1 MDGRVAVVTG
11 ASRGIGQ
18 RIAERLA
25 AEGAAVALVAR
36 TVSPGTSRL
45 PGSLDEVAERIRA
58 GGGKAEAIQADLTDP
73 EDVEALIARAEEA
86 LGPVD
91 TLVNN
96 AGVNFYGPAVDV
108 RPSRY
113 AIMFEMM
120 VRTPFRLC
128 QLAVPGMIERGQGW
142 ILNVTSKQA
151 RHPMGPPYPEW
162 AADGS
167 VPYGMCKAAL
177 DRLTTG
183 LAAELHGTGVGVNA
197 LGTSALV
204 MTPGVA
210 VVSPHT
216 PENAI
221 VEPDDAM
228 AEAALRICATPPGAM
243 TGRIVYSM
251 EFLGRDLPDGPWA
264 LSRTFLFFPNDPGGL
279 MHVTISADLCQGH
292 ARCWEICPEVFSL
305 DDVGHG
311 MVTVTGPVPASL
323 EEAVAKAAANCPER
337 AITAS

>member
-1 MDGRVAVVTG
+1 MGLMEGRVAVVTG

-18 RIAERLA
+18 RIAERFA

-36 TVSPGTSRL
+36 TLTPGTSRL
-45 PGSLDEVAERIRA
+45 PGSLEEVVACIRA
-58 GGGKAEAIQADLTDP
+58 AGGKAEAIQADLTSA
-73 EDVEALIARAEEA
+73 EDVETVIERAEEA

-96 AGVNFYGPAVDV
+96 AGVNFYGPALDV

-113 AIMFEMM
+113 AIMYEMM
-120 VRTPFRLC
+120 VRTPFRLS
-128 QLAVPGMIERGQGW
+128 QLVVPGMVERRRGW
-142 ILNVTSKQA
+142 ILNITSKQA
-151 RHPMGPPYPEW
+151 RHPVGPPYPDW

-183 LAAELHGTGVGVNA
+183 LAAELHGTGVCVNA
-197 LGTSALV
+197 LGTAGLV

-216 PENAI
+216 PDNAS

-228 AEAALRICATPPGAM
+228 AEAALRVVVTPPEQM

-251 EFLGRDLPDGPWA
+251 EFLGRPLPEGPWS
-264 LSRTFLFFPNDPGGL
+264 LSRTY
-279 MHVTISADLCQGH
+279 
-292 ARCWEICPEVFSL
+292 
-305 DDVGHG
+305 
-311 MVTVTGPVPASL
+311 
-323 EEAVAKAAANCPER
+323 
-337 AITAS
+337 

>member
-36 TVSPGTSRL
+36 TVTPGASRL

-58 GGGKAEAIQADLTDP
+58 GGGKAEAIQADLTDRA
-73 EDVEALIARAEEA
+73 DVETLIGRAEEA

-91 TLVNN
+91 TLINN
-96 AGVNFYGPAVDV
+96 AGVNFYGPALDV
-108 RPSRY
+108 RPNRY

-120 VRTPFRLC
+120 VRTPLRLC

-151 RHPMGPPYPEW
+151 RHPVGPPYAQW

-183 LAAELHGTGVGVNA
+183 LAAELHGTGVSVNA

-216 PENAI
+216 PDNAV
-221 VEPDDAM
+221 VEPGDAM
-228 AEAALRICATPPGAM
+228 AEAALRICATAPGAM

-264 LSRTFLFFPNDPGGL
+264 LSRTFLFFRTTLEDSCASPSPLTSNCGSGALRRGPDWVPCL
-279 MHVTISADLCQGH
+279 TVLTTFIPLT
-292 ARCWEICPEVFSL
+292 AR
-305 DDVGHG
+305 
-311 MVTVTGPVPASL
+311 
-323 EEAVAKAAANCPER
+323 
-337 AITAS
+337 